1 MMVLDYD
8 PLMCITVSGFDNEH
22 RLSIDKMYMT
32 IINDLSDSS
41 RDLLP
46 DIRTVS
52 GWNEYVKEV
61 QSEASDA
68 FPFMAV

>member
-1 MMVLDYD
+1 MVLDYD
-8 PLMCITVSGFDNEH
+8 PLMCITVSCCDNEH